1 MSSRTATMP
10 TSLPIKGIAAMV
22 SADVFNLDDPALT
35 TPDGFRE
42 AILGPCHG
50 ASVTSASVVT

>member
-42 AILGPCHG
+42 GFNP
-50 ASVTSASVVT
+50 SWDPVTAPALPPHL